1 MFRLVNKLKNKKGFT
16 LIELI
21 VVLAVLG
28 IIMAIAVPRF
38 IGVQADAEEKAD
50 ETTLEM
56 IAKAAELYFVQNSN
70 GTAIDT
76 ADDLVTQ
83 NYLDKI
89 EFKTNKYGNSSGS
102 DLDITYSNG
111 VITIKKGTVIVYP

>member
-38 IGVQADAEEKAD
+38 IGVQADAEEAAD
-50 ETTLEM
+50 ENTYKM
-56 IAKAAELYFVQNSN
+56 IASAAELYFAQNPSKSEV
-70 GTAIDT
+70 DV
-76 ADDLVTQ
+76 D
-83 NYLDKI
+83 
-89 EFKTNKYGNSSGS
+89 
-102 DLDITYSNG
+102 DLDISAFKINDSSITEADIYVKYNSSTGTISVYANDTATTALYSR
-111 VITIKKGTVIVYP
+111 